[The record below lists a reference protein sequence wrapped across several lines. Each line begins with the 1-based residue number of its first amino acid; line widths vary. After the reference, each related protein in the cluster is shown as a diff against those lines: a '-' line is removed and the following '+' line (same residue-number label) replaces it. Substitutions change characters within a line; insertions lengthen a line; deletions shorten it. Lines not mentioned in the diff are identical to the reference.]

1 MPRATSRAAEG
12 IFGVPLAALPSW
24 EYVMSQSAGPQV
36 SKPRAARMGYDE
48 RRYLRSGEGAV
59 KLHLP
64 RSVWPMFLACVLGA
78 TTADAVPVS
87 RLDVRVVTGAQEL
100 TAGSDLELRIYEAG
114 KSVRRLPLVHGE
126 AWLPDSTHLIPVKL
140 NDELDPRNVI
150 RFALYYRAGSPLAP
164 AWEVV
169 SADVELPSG
178 QASPQRLLDATL
190 SGVIARQGELATVER
205 DQAALICG
213 SDADCDDHRACNGK
227 ERCAPRSP
235 GADAR
240 GCVKGSPV
248 VCPVNQV
255 CGEGV
260 GCYGKSA
267 LKTFTPDASAPRP

>member
-1 MPRATSRAAEG
+1 
-12 IFGVPLAALPSW
+12 
-24 EYVMSQSAGPQV
+24 
-36 SKPRAARMGYDE
+36 MGYDKRKNFRTPE
-48 RRYLRSGEGAV
+48 SAV
-59 KLHLP
+59 KSVLP
-64 RSVWPMFLACVLGA
+64 LSVWPMLLACALVA
-78 TTADAVPVS
+78 TTAGAVPVS
-87 RLDVRVVTGAQEL
+87 RLEVRVVTGGQEL
-100 TAGSDLELRIYEAG
+100 PAGSELELRIYEAG

-150 RFALYYRAGSPLAP
+150 RFGLYYRAGTPLAP

-178 QASPQRLLDATL
+178 QAAPARLLDTTL
-190 SGVIARQGELATVER
+190 SGVITRQGELATAER
-205 DQAALICG
+205 DQAALTC
-213 SDADCDDHRACNGK
+213 STDADCDDHRACNGQ

-240 GCVKGSPV
+240 GCVKGTPV

-260 GCYGKSA
+260 GCYGKSS
-267 LKTFTPDASAPRP
+267 LKKITSDASSPKP